1 METEERKDIAEMVK
15 TAKYLAEKDPKAFFL
30 VKNSVDVLKARCDLE
45 KKEQTNT
52 EDQPE

>member
-1 METEERKDIAEMVK
+1 METEERKDIAEIVK

-45 KKEQTNT
+45 KKEQKHT
-52 EDQPE
+52 EE